1 MKLVKGIDELRA
13 IIARWKSGG
22 ETIGFV
28 PTMGWFHQ
36 GHLSLMRMARDTADK
51 VVVSL
56 FINPMQFGQG
66 EDLAAYPYDLARDM
80 RLAEEQGV
88 DLLFAPQSDDIYPEG
103 FQTSITVK
111 TLSQGL
117 CGESRPVHFAGV
129 ATVVAKLFNMVQPD
143 HAIFGEKDFQQLAV
157 VRQMV
162 KDLNFNIEILGHPIV
177 REDDGLAMSSR
188 NSYLDPE
195 ERRNALC
202 LYRSIIFAREKVQR
216 EGLELAVAGLT
227 DEVKRMINATPGCLV
242 DYVEVVDRERLQK
255 CAVIHKNSMLVLAVK
270 INGRVRLIDNT
281 LLYPEE
287 NDFSC
292 CRKQA

>member
-1 MKLVKGIDELRA
+1 MKLVEEIDALRKIVA
-13 IIARWKSGG
+13 LWKSEGK
-22 ETIGFV
+22 TIGFV

-36 GHLSLMRMARDTADK
+36 GHLSLMRMAKGKAEK

-80 RLAEEQGV
+80 RLAELEGV
-88 DLLFAPQSDDIYPEG
+88 DLLFAPRKENIYPEG

-111 TLSQGL
+111 NLAQGL
-117 CGESRPVHFAGV
+117 CGASRPVHFSGV

-143 HAIFGEKDFQQLAV
+143 LAIFGKKDFQQLAV

-162 KDLNFNIEILGHPIV
+162 KDLNFNLEILGHPIV

-188 NSYLDPE
+188 NSYLNPE
-195 ERRNALC
+195 QRRNALC
-202 LYRSIIFAREKVQR
+202 LYRSILYAREQVRQEGPDLSAVQ
-216 EGLELAVAGLT
+216 LV
-227 DEVKRMINATPGCLV
+227 DEVKRMISATPGCEV
-242 DYVEVVDRERLQK
+242 DYVEIVDKGTLQK
-255 CAVIHKNSMLVLAVK
+255 SAIINKSSIMVLAVK
-270 INGRVRLIDNT
+270 VDGRVRLIDNA

-287 NDFSC
+287 NKFTDS
-292 CRKQA
+292 